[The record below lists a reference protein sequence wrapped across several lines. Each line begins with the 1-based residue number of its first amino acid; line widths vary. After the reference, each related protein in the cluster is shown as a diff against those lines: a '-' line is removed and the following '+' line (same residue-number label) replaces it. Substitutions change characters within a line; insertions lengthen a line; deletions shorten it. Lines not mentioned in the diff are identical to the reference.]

1 MHLIFP
7 LFCFCKVFLRLLF
20 LPVFLPIFQNKSLT
34 SAFSLHLFHKL
45 ITAFTIRLLRNYDP
59 LKQYYW
65 VNPKN
70 FPERLLIFPYEGLV
84 SADSAHT
91 DPDCIPIT
99 DIFFPPLTDSN
110 SLGIADYDDHIKK
123 MTEYSTNLVFEFMRI
138 QDLYTLHHICELDRT
153 QMLTIKKMSVQTP
166 QLVGYH
172 LTAKHS
178 NFVIVEVSTGWL

>member
-1 MHLIFP
+1 M
-7 LFCFCKVFLRLLF
+7 
-20 LPVFLPIFQNKSLT
+20 FQNKSVI

-59 LKQYYW
+59 LKQYYLL
-65 VNPKN
+65 NPKN
-70 FPERLLIFPYEGLV
+70 FPERLLIFPHESLV

-123 MTEYSTNLVFEFMRI
+123 MTEYSTNLVFEFMKI
-138 QDLYTLHHICELDRT
+138 QELYTLHHICELERT
-153 QMLTIKKMSVQTP
+153 QILTIKTMSVLTLQP
-166 QLVGYH
+166 VGYL
-172 LTAKHS
+172 LTANLS
-178 NFVIVEVSTGWL
+178 NFVIVEVSTGWLYDCPQNLSPLF